1 MEEKRPG
8 QHPEADRPADDRQQR
23 QTVRPEGGRAEGG
36 LDPTEQDKA
45 LIRDADR
52 RGAKTAATLHEGGFG
67 DHKGVDGF
75 PELPRED

>member
-8 QHPEADRPADDRQQR
+8 QNPEADRPADDPQENRAAR
-23 QTVRPEGGRAEGG
+23 AGGRAKGG

-52 RGAKTAATLHEGGFG
+52 RSEATAEMLKAGGFG
-67 DHKGVDGF
+67 DHKGVEGF
-75 PELPRED
+75 PAIDGTD

>member
-8 QHPEADRPADDRQQR
+8 QDPEADRPATDPLQNAAGR
-23 QTVRPEGGRAEGG
+23 VGGLAKGG

-52 RGAKTAATLHEGGFG
+52 RSEATAEMLKAGGFG

-75 PELPRED
+75 PAIDRAD